1 MVGLLGMLAAGGA
14 MGARDASNASVR
26 AQNELEIGN
35 AREALREEFLNRRFD
50 RELDVA
56 KESAKA
62 KSQQEDIKYQR
73 MLEDKAAQREHE
85 MKKTGLLNQ
94 GRLDA
99 EDRRNAGA
107 NARLDRRIAADNA
120 KVSSKGKEVS
130 DDLYVTLKDGRRY
143 LPQTQ
148 QEKDARTLMLENKGI
163 SFEEALMRNK
173 AAGFVGNAMRDPFA
187 ALKDDGIT
195 GKARE
200 MVNQIY
206 GGGNK
211 NPGEASLIIDPKT
224 KKLMPVIK

>member
-50 RELDVA
+50 KELEVA

-62 KSQQEDIKYQR
+62 KAQQDDIKYQR

-107 NARLDRRIAADNA
+107 NARLDRRLAADKANA
-120 KVSSKGKEVS
+120 SSKGAASS
-130 DDLYVTLKDGRRY
+130 DDMYVTLQNGQKY

-148 QEKDARTLMLENKGI
+148 QEKDARTLVL
-163 SFEEALMRNK
+163 
-173 AAGFVGNAMRDPFA
+173 
-187 ALKDDGIT
+187 T
-195 GKARE
+195 GKAPNFETAIDIVTQRGLISNAARDPMSFTSE
-200 MVNQIY
+200 KTVNTAGQMVNQLY
-206 GGGNK
+206 GTKQNQ
-211 NPGEASLIIDPKT
+211 PGYELNFDPKS
-224 KKLMPVIK
+224 KKLIPMGQ

>member
-73 MLEDKAAQREHE
+73 DLDAKKEQYAHE
-85 MKKTGLLNQ
+85 LKKTGLLNQ
-94 GRLDA
+94 GKIDA
-99 EDRRNAGA
+99 ANVRESGA
-107 NARLDRRIAADNA
+107 NARHRETMDLEKNKKKDDP
-120 KVSSKGKEVS
+120 KS

-224 KKLMPVIK
+224 KKLMPVVK

>member
-94 GRLDA
+94 GKLDA
-99 EDRRNAGA
+99 EAARNAGA

-120 KVSSKGKEVS
+120 RASAKGKETS
-130 DDLYVTLKDGRRY
+130 DDLYVTLKDGRKY

-148 QEKDARTLMLENKGI
+148 QEKDARTIVLASQGKT

-173 AAGFVGNAMRDPFA
+173 TAGFVGNAARDPLNAFSNE
-187 ALKDDGIT
+187 GIT

-200 MVNQIY
+200 MIDQIY
-206 GGGNK
+206 GNK
-211 NPGEASLIIDPKT
+211 PSSSGYELNFDPKS
-224 KKLMPVIK
+224 KKLIPMGQ